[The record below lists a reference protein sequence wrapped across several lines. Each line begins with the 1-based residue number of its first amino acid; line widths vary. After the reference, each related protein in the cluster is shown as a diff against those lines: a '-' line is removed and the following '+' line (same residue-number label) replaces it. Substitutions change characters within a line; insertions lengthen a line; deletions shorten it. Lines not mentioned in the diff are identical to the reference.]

1 MLNSEQQQHYMRKV
15 RPEPV
20 NEKTLVGT
28 VVNFIHDAVIDKV
41 PQAATSYMNKRTS
54 TIQDIK
60 EPIEWIHYEQ
70 INFNNKIKYN
80 VRSMTISNI
89 LLIIGYKTGFSIWCI
104 DVSEFSL
111 LLQFPSSN
119 HASFAS

>member
-1 MLNSEQQQHYMRKV
+1 MLCDDSPRNISLHQLRRV

-41 PQAATSYMNKRTS
+41 PQATNYINKRVS
-54 TIQDIK
+54 TKQDIM

-80 VRSMTISNI
+80 VRSLIISNI

-104 DVSEFSL
+104 DVSLMFFFHIFLSY
-111 LLQFPSSN
+111 
-119 HASFAS
+119 

>member
-1 MLNSEQQQHYMRKV
+1 MINGGEFIRKV

-28 VVNFIHDAVIDKV
+28 VVNFLHDAVIDKV
-41 PQAATSYMNKRTS
+41 PQANSYINKRTS
-54 TIQDIK
+54 TGAQDIK

-70 INFNNKIKYN
+70 INFNNKIKSN
-80 VRSMTISNI
+80 VRSMIISNI

-104 DVSEFSL
+104 DVSYF
-111 LLQFPSSN
+111 F
-119 HASFAS
+119 